1 MKIWIDADAC
11 PRPIKDITLKAALR
25 LQISTILVANQVL
38 SIPQNPLIKFV
49 RVDKGFDVA
58 DQYIVTHLQP
68 NDLVIT
74 ADLPLADQVV
84 AKGALALNP
93 RGYIYDAES
102 IREKLSIRNFM
113 TEMRDAGIVTGGP
126 KTFSAKDKH
135 QFAAA
140 LDRVLCQK
148 R

>member
-25 LQISTILVANQVL
+25 LQIPTILVANQVI
-38 SIPQNPLIKFV
+38 SVPQNPLIKFV
-49 RVDKGFDVA
+49 RVDKGLDVA

-68 NDLVIT
+68 KDLVIT

-84 AKGALALNP
+84 SKGALALNP

-113 TEMRDAGIVTGGP
+113 TEIRDAGIVTGGP
-126 KTFSAKDKH
+126 KAFSAKDKH

-140 LDRVLCQK
+140 LDRILQ
-148 R
+148 RSL